1 MLDRRQSQKSLLKED
16 INILTEKIILFQ
28 NNNYID
34 RQQMPEARRF
44 SRLNPKQQTLT
55 AENFPVDIDIADKE
69 IIEDIREEL
78 EKIDVPEYIKI
89 EEQEKA
95 I

>member
-34 RQQMPEARRF
+34 R
-44 SRLNPKQQTLT
+44 
-55 AENFPVDIDIADKE
+55 
-69 IIEDIREEL
+69 
-78 EKIDVPEYIKI
+78 
-89 EEQEKA
+89 
-95 I
+95 